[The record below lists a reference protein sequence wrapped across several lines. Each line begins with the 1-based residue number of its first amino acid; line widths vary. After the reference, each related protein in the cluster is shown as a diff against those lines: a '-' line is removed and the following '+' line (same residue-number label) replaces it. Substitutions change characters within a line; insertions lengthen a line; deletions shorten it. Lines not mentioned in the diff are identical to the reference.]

1 MKSGVVIM
9 FFQTLSYSNIF
20 STLERT
26 NSLLA
31 NKGTKGKIIIT
42 GGSAISILTRGA
54 RVTTDI
60 DYIGSLSLSSKELNE
75 LSLSND
81 VEGIL
86 IVPAIEEM
94 VFDDKFEFS
103 NLEVY
108 VLSWEDLAIMKFYS
122 TRQKDLTDL
131 KKYIIPNIRLFYRL
145 KQRLRYYECDYVG
158 NLDDP
163 GLNYNSYDSLVQ
175 GLKFSHKIVVCDGG
189 IALENA
195 LKSVRMFSKFKA
207 YPHKHLDLELLLATP
222 IEQCLQVFGFREY
235 LRKITGYDF
244 RI

>member
-1 MKSGVVIM
+1 M
-9 FFQTLSYSNIF
+9 FFRSLSYSSIKEILEELNE
-20 STLERT
+20 TLVKR
-26 NSLLA
+26 
-31 NKGTKGKIIIT
+31 GTTGKIIIT
-42 GGSAISILTRGA
+42 GGSAISILTHGE

-60 DYIGSLSLSSKELNE
+60 DYVGSLALSNSELSN

-94 VFDDKFEFS
+94 TFDLKFTYS

-108 VLSWEDLAIMKFYS
+108 VLSWEDLAIMKLYS
-122 TRQKDLTDL
+122 TRQKDLNDL
-131 KKYIIPNIRLFYRL
+131 QKYVLPNIQLFHQLKRRL
-145 KQRLRYYECDYVG
+145 KYYECDYVG

-163 GLNYNSYDSLVQ
+163 DLNYNSYDNLVQ
-175 GLKFSHKIVVCDGG
+175 GLKSSQKIVVCERG
-189 IALENA
+189 IPLEKA
-195 LKSVRMFSKFKA
+195 LKSARMFSKFKA

-222 IEQCLQVFGFREY
+222 IEQCLQVFGFKEY
-235 LRKITGYDF
+235 LQKITGYDF

>member
-1 MKSGVVIM
+1 M
-9 FFQTLSYSNIF
+9 FYQTLSYSKIV
-20 STLERT
+20 SILEKT

-31 NKGTKGKIIIT
+31 KRGAKGKIIIT
-42 GGSAISILTRGA
+42 GGSAISILTRGEH
-54 RVTTDI
+54 VTTDI
-60 DYIGSLSLSSKELNE
+60 DYVGSLALSSSELAK

-94 VFDDKFEFS
+94 TFDNQYNFS

-131 KKYIIPNIRLFYRL
+131 KKYILPNIQLFHQLKHRL
-145 KQRLRYYECDYVG
+145 KYYECDYVG
-158 NLDDP
+158 NLHDLD
-163 GLNYNSYDSLVQ
+163 LNYSSYSSLVD
-175 GLKFSHKIVVCDGG
+175 GLKSSHKIVVCERG
-189 IALENA
+189 ISVEKA
-195 LKSVRMFSKFKA
+195 LKSVRMYSNFKS
-207 YPHKHLDLELLLATP
+207 YPHKHLNLELLLATP
-222 IEQCLQVFGFREY
+222 IEQCLHVFGFKEY
-235 LRKITGYDF
+235 LKKITGYDF

>member
-1 MKSGVVIM
+1 M
-9 FFQTLSYSNIF
+9 FFQTLSYSKIL
-20 STLERT
+20 SILERT

-31 NKGTKGKIIIT
+31 QRGAKGKIIIT
-42 GGSAISILTRGA
+42 GGSAISILTKGS

-60 DYIGSLSLSSKELNE
+60 DYIGSLSLSAEELNK

-94 VFDDKFEFS
+94 VFDDKFNFS

-108 VLSWEDLAIMKFYS
+108 VLSWEDLAIMKLYS

-131 KKYIIPNIRLFYRL
+131 EKYIFPNIQLFYRL
-145 KQRLRYYECDYVG
+145 KHRLKYYECDYVG
-158 NLDDP
+158 NLNDP
-163 GLNYNSYDSLVQ
+163 DLNYNSYSSLVS
-175 GLKFSHKIVVCDGG
+175 GLKSSHKIVVCERGMP
-189 IALENA
+189 LEKV
-195 LKSVRMFSKFKA
+195 LKGVRLYSKFKS
-207 YPHKHLDLELLLATP
+207 YPHQHLSLELLLATS
-222 IEQCLQVFGFREY
+222 IEHCLQIFGFKEY
-235 LRKITGYDF
+235 LQKITGYDF

>member
-1 MKSGVVIM
+1 M
-9 FFQTLSYSNIF
+9 FFQTLSYSKIVN
-20 STLERT
+20 TLKEI
-26 NSLLA
+26 NSSLA
-31 NKGTKGKIIIT
+31 KRGITGKIIIT
-42 GGSAISILTRGA
+42 GGSAISILTRGE

-60 DYIGSLSLSSKELNE
+60 DYIGNLSLSSAELNK

-94 VFDDKFEFS
+94 TFDLEFSYS

-108 VLSWEDLAIMKFYS
+108 VLSWEDLAIMKLYS
-122 TRQKDLTDL
+122 TRQKDLEDL
-131 KKYIIPNIRLFYRL
+131 KEYILPNIKLFYRL
-145 KQRLRYYECDYVG
+145 RCRLKYYECDYVG

-163 GLNYNSYDSLVQ
+163 DLNYNSYDRLVQ
-175 GLKFSHKIVVCDGG
+175 GLKSSRKIVVCEKG
-189 IALENA
+189 IALEKA
-195 LKSVRMFSKFKA
+195 LKSARMFSKFKA

-222 IEQCLQVFGFREY
+222 IEQCLQVFGFKEY
-235 LRKITGYDF
+235 LQKITGYDF

>member
-1 MKSGVVIM
+1 M
-9 FFQTLSYSNIF
+9 FFQTLSYSSIKEILEEVNT
-20 STLERT
+20 TLVQR
-26 NSLLA
+26 
-31 NKGTKGKIIIT
+31 GTTGKIIIT
-42 GGSAISILTRGA
+42 GGSAISLLTHGE

-60 DYIGSLSLSSKELNE
+60 DYVGSLALSNSELSN

-94 VFDDKFEFS
+94 TFDLEFKYS

-108 VLSWEDLAIMKFYS
+108 VLSWEDLAIMKLYS

-131 KKYIIPNIRLFYRL
+131 QKYILPNIKLFHQLKRRL
-145 KQRLRYYECDYVG
+145 KYYECDYVG
-158 NLDDP
+158 NIDDP
-163 GLNYNSYDSLVQ
+163 DLNYNSYNSLVQ
-175 GLKFSHKIVVCDGG
+175 GLKSSHKIVVCEKG
-189 IALENA
+189 IALEKA
-195 LKSVRMFSKFKA
+195 LKSARMFSKFKA

-235 LRKITGYDF
+235 LQKITGYDF

>member
-1 MKSGVVIM
+1 MY
-9 FFQTLSYSNIF
+9 FPTLSYSNIREILEELN
-20 STLERT
+20 STLAKR
-26 NSLLA
+26 
-31 NKGTKGKIIIT
+31 GTTGKIIIT
-42 GGSAISILTRGA
+42 GGSAIALLSKGS

-60 DYIGSLSLSSKELNE
+60 DYIGSLALSSVELNR

-94 VFDDKFEFS
+94 TFDLEFKYS

-108 VLSWEDLAIMKFYS
+108 VLSWEDLAIMKLYS
-122 TRQKDLTDL
+122 TRQKDLEDL
-131 KKYIIPNIRLFYRL
+131 QEYILPNIRLFYQLKGRL
-145 KQRLRYYECDYVG
+145 KYYECDYVG

-163 GLNYNSYDSLVQ
+163 DLNYNSYDSLVQ
-175 GLKFSHKIVVCDGG
+175 GLKSSHKIVVCEKG
-189 IALENA
+189 IALEKA
-195 LKSVRMFSKFKA
+195 LKSARMFSKFRA

-222 IEQCLQVFGFREY
+222 IEQCLQVFGFRGY

>member
-1 MKSGVVIM
+1 MY
-9 FFQTLSYSNIF
+9 FQTLSYSRIVEI
-20 STLERT
+20 LEELNTILGKRGIT
-26 NSLLA
+26 
-31 NKGTKGKIIIT
+31 GKIIVT
-42 GGSAISILTRGA
+42 GGSAIALLSKGS

-60 DYIGSLSLSSKELNE
+60 DYIGSLALSSAELNK

-94 VFDDKFEFS
+94 TFDLEFKYS

-108 VLSWEDLAIMKFYS
+108 VLSWEDLAIMKLYS
-122 TRQKDLTDL
+122 TRQKDLEDL
-131 KKYIIPNIRLFYRL
+131 QEYILPNIKLFYRL
-145 KQRLRYYECDYVG
+145 ESRLKYYECDYVG

-163 GLNYNSYDSLVQ
+163 DLNYNSYDSLVQ
-175 GLKFSHKIVVCDGG
+175 GLKSSHKIVVCEGG
-189 IALENA
+189 IALEKA
-195 LKSVRMFSKFKA
+195 LKSARMFSKFKA
-207 YPHKHLDLELLLATP
+207 YPHKHLDLELLFATP

-235 LRKITGYDF
+235 LQKITGYDF

>member
-1 MKSGVVIM
+1 M
-9 FFQTLSYSNIF
+9 FFRSLSYSSIKEILEDLNE
-20 STLERT
+20 TLVKR
-26 NSLLA
+26 
-31 NKGTKGKIIIT
+31 GTTGKIIIT
-42 GGSAISILTRGA
+42 GGSAISLLTHGE

-60 DYIGSLSLSSKELNE
+60 DYVGSLALSNSELSN

-94 VFDDKFEFS
+94 TFDLKFTYS

-108 VLSWEDLAIMKFYS
+108 VLSWEDLAIMKLYS

-131 KKYIIPNIRLFYRL
+131 QKYVLPNIRLFYQLKRRL
-145 KQRLRYYECDYVG
+145 NYYECDYVG
-158 NLDDP
+158 NLNDP
-163 GLNYNSYDSLVQ
+163 DLNYNSYDSLVR
-175 GLKFSHKIVVCDGG
+175 GLKSSHKIVVCERG
-189 IALENA
+189 IALEKA
-195 LKSVRMFSKFKA
+195 LKSARMFSKFKA

-235 LRKITGYDF
+235 LQKITGYDF